1 MLLEMERDNL
11 TDALTDWK
19 TDGVS
24 NHDQALPT
32 LYKDLLVGTLA
43 SESVMNS
50 LTDLVQML
58 QGESW
63 ANTLTYSILD
73 IPPLILT
80 IPVCPTKIFRSF
92 PQKPQDM

>member
-1 MLLEMERDNL
+1 MLLQMEKDNL

-24 NHDQALPT
+24 NHDQASPT
-32 LYKDLLVGTLA
+32 LYKDLLVGALA

-73 IPPLILT
+73 IEVLSYT
-80 IPVCPTKIFRSF
+80 N
-92 PQKPQDM
+92 